1 MQTSPS
7 YTGDVKSGGPSDVRV
22 LPGLIIRKA
31 SVGPMDNNAYLL
43 TCTKTGAQLLIDAAN
58 DAPRLL
64 QLLSEDGASPQLETI
79 VTTHQHFDH
88 HCALVEMVE
97 QTSART
103 AAGADD
109 AAGIPVARYMT
120 MLYVAVH
127 SVGDVSLDVIALR
140 GHTPDSVELCFAVP
154 YDTVPVRDDDQWSQP
169 RAAHIFICDSLFP

>member
-43 TCTKTGAQLLIDAAN
+43 TCTKSGAQLLIDAAN

-79 VTTHQHFDH
+79 VTTHQHYDH
-88 HCALVEMVE
+88 HGALAEMVE

-109 AAGIPVARYMT
+109 AEGIPA
-120 MLYVAVH
+120 
-127 SVGDVSLDVIALR
+127 
-140 GHTPDSVELCFAVP
+140 TPDVALVNAQRHV
-154 YDTVPVRDDDQWSQP
+154 
-169 RAAHIFICDSLFP
+169 AAA